1 MTTPSDFDSGGTPAT
16 TPDPETGAEGD
27 TDQLQQDDT
36 LLDRGVENILDEGY
50 SPPEHPTNRPR
61 LETELD
67 QELGEPLDDKLAAEE
82 PEVWETDPGPDAGAR
97 EPDRAG
103 RLAAADAEATG
114 LPSADTMAVDVGIS
128 GGAASAE
135 EAAVHVLDE
144 DPAAAPQEPD
154 DLAELGELG
163 ELDEPAGGDP
173 DDPVV

>member
-1 MTTPSDFDSGGTPAT
+1 MTTPSDVDSGGTPAT

-36 LLDRGVENILDEGY
+36 LLDRGVDNVLDEGY
-50 SPPEHPTNRPR
+50 SPPERLPNRPR

-67 QELGEPLDDKLAAEE
+67 QERGERLDDKLAAEE

-103 RLAAADAEATG
+103 RLAPADTDADG

-135 EAAVHVLDE
+135 EAAVHVIDE
-144 DPAAAPQEPD
+144 EPGGAVPED
-154 DLAELGELG
+154 GPLA
-163 ELDEPAGGDP
+163 
-173 DDPVV
+173 